1 MSIFGLMISIFIPIR
16 KGSKRVKNKNIK
28 KIGKFNL
35 GLTEI
40 KIKKII
46 KLKKLLGNKHEIELV
61 VATNCLKTLK
71 YCKNFEWIKTY
82 KRSENISGDHS
93 LNKLIDLIPS
103 ICKGKFILWTHVT
116 SPLFSSNCYRDFIK
130 SFFGKK
136 TKRSAFSAD
145 LIQKFL
151 FQSDKK
157 WISHESSINKW
168 PRSQDLKPTYIIN
181 SAAFIATRKT
191 YVEARD
197 RLCRNPFPIISK
209 NNTGFDVDNK
219 DDFEKLKKLKIQI

>member
-40 KIKKII
+40 KIKQIF

-61 VATNCLKTLK
+61 IATNCLKTLK
-71 YCKNFEWIKTY
+71 YCKKFEWIKTY

-93 LNKLIDLIPS
+93 LNKLIDIIPKFVREILYFGHMLQVHYLIL
-103 ICKGKFILWTHVT
+103 IVID
-116 SPLFSSNCYRDFIK
+116 DFIK

-151 FQSDKK
+151 YQREKK
-157 WISHESSINKW
+157 WISHESSKINGL
-168 PRSQDLKPTYIIN
+168 DLKI
-181 SAAFIATRKT
+181 
-191 YVEARD
+191 
-197 RLCRNPFPIISK
+197 
-209 NNTGFDVDNK
+209 
-219 DDFEKLKKLKIQI
+219 